1 MTAKVLCI
9 GDVMLD
15 VVTKIAVMPS
25 EINYGSDT
33 PAQISTHGGGAAGN
47 VAAWLTRTD
56 ARATIVGHVGNDS
69 AGAALVNEFDALG
82 VRHHNLVVDNGHSG
96 VVVVLV
102 DPTGERTMFP
112 DNGANSG
119 LKIGDLPE
127 LDGFNAVYLSGY
139 SPLDPL
145 SLDGIKAMIAK
156 IKSVGLPI
164 YFDPASVGGMKEVDI
179 EEVKSWLPL
188 MDVLLLNE
196 EEAEYLTGLSDIDA
210 ALDQL
215 LTFSSTVVIKLGA
228 KGAIGKSR
236 GGDSVSVPAIATEVI
251 DTTGA
256 GDSFAAGFISYF
268 ATKKDLTRA
277 LMAGAEVASHCV
289 AIVGARPRVGT
300 KI

>member
-1 MTAKVLCI
+1 MSAKVLCI

-82 VRHHNLVVDNGHSG
+82 VRHHNLVVDSGHSG

-112 DNGANSG
+112 DNGVNSG
-119 LKIGDLPE
+119 LTLKDLPE
-127 LDGFNAVYLSGY
+127 LDGFDAVYISGY

-145 SLDGIKAMIAK
+145 SRDGIKAMVAK
-156 IKSVGLPI
+156 IKAAGLPI
-164 YFDPASVGGMKEVDI
+164 YFDPASVGDR
-179 EEVKSWLPL
+179 KS
-188 MDVLLLNE
+188 
-196 EEAEYLTGLSDIDA
+196 
-210 ALDQL
+210 
-215 LTFSSTVVIKLGA
+215 VV
-228 KGAIGKSR
+228 
-236 GGDSVSVPAIATEVI
+236 
-251 DTTGA
+251 
-256 GDSFAAGFISYF
+256 
-268 ATKKDLTRA
+268 
-277 LMAGAEVASHCV
+277 
-289 AIVGARPRVGT
+289 
-300 KI
+300 